1 METILDYL
9 LSHQEFA
16 DFMLHKNEENTAK
29 VACAMANTSGGVIV
43 VGMDETGKV
52 AGISE

>member
-16 DFMLHKNEENTAK
+16 DFMLHKNEENT
-29 VACAMANTSGGVIV
+29 GLIV
-43 VGMDETGKV
+43 FILSDDGNYNFFPEM
-52 AGISE
+52 